1 MENQQVEIDNR
12 VFHIDDE
19 CYIVYVGTDRDDY
32 KPFLRIGNSSKLT
45 QKIIS
50 HVYNIVV
57 TDSYT
62 GNPALEAGNINKRRP
77 KANQYVG
84 DRQTVGKFLEFLKN
98 YIPET
103 DKISQYRDVS
113 IKEHGA
119 LASFYDDGNV
129 QLYFDKKL
137 IFGLKGREKKDL
149 HFVERTKLMADQLS
163 RDTLRYLNA
172 DFKDPG
178 FFVAGGAALLFNR
191 ERLIAV
197 GLPDD
202 YFAALVRCGI
212 DPDLISGIM
221 TEDVTEP
228 VIQLFKR
235 KKYRREQL
243 VVFTMNV
250 GLLQNAVDLFAS
262 FGREPLK
269 SRVVDLR
276 KGKKE
281 ELLEYSISSREA
293 RLLFAHKRLPFTIS
307 FSALSQEK
315 EENLLTIDPKRNTL
329 LLKGSV
335 SRLAEGIPYIFDT
348 EVLSGGRMVQT
359 YFSELLPFFSS
370 ILSPGELIVTKHLEK
385 FLGDVEADSRFT
397 TSFKS
402 AKNGLR
408 KAGKNPS
415 PCLFFLLSNA
425 KEICRLLGKEKAV
438 NPDASGALGT
448 VKGRILKAMRSFESV
463 AVPLPIVCRVH
474 VEDETVTPLYVLTKD
489 TVTHDEYTVSLDT
502 KNSIEEKRTEDALFY
517 QEEEKRLNALFEK
530 LNLPPP
536 PEEKKQVLEGEET
549 DKTAQKTGVP
559 SQKTA
564 EGKKKKNVRRIGIAL
579 GAVAVVAA
587 VLLLLFFFR
596 EKEGEKKAG
605 EIASDTASQG
615 EILPESTE
623 TPETAEGATAGT
635 AEPEPITPDTIRIT
649 LLDIYLLTN
658 RIARDNSF
666 RELDSPAQ
674 LGRDPNWIY
683 PGNVFTLP
691 DGAVYT
697 VIDGD
702 TIWYIA
708 TRFIRKTLHHDW
720 ILYSSILKEI
730 EKTGAAADD
739 REKQLEALIGLKNGS
754 YSENFRKEVDKTIS
768 GLRD

>member
-62 GNPALEAGNINKRRP
+62 GIPTLEAGNINKRRP

-98 YIPET
+98 YISET
-103 DKISQYRDVS
+103 DKISQYRDISV
-113 IKEHGA
+113 KERGA

-137 IFGLKGREKKDL
+137 IFDLKGKQKKDL
-149 HFVERTKLMADQLS
+149 HFVERTKLLADQLS
-163 RDTLRYLNA
+163 RDTLRYRNA
-172 DFKDPG
+172 DFKEPG

-191 ERLIAV
+191 EKLIAV

-221 TEDVTEP
+221 TEDVTQP

-250 GLLQNAVDLFAS
+250 GLLQGAVDLFAS
-262 FGREPLK
+262 FGRDPLK

-281 ELLEYSISSREA
+281 QLLEYSISSREA

-315 EENLLTIDPKRNTL
+315 EENLLTIDQKHNTL

-348 EVLSGGRMVQT
+348 EALSGGRIAQT
-359 YFSELLPFFSS
+359 YFSELLPFFST
-370 ILSPGELIVTKHLEK
+370 ILSPDELIVIKYLEK

-397 TSFKS
+397 TSFKN

-408 KAGKNPS
+408 KVGKNPS

-425 KEICRLLGKEKAV
+425 KQICRLLGKQKAA
-438 NPDASGALGT
+438 NPDASGALGSL
-448 VKGRILKAMRSFESV
+448 KGRILKAMGSFESV

-474 VEDETVTPLYVLTKD
+474 IEDETVTPLYVLTKD
-489 TVTHDEYTVSLDT
+489 TVTHDEYTISIDT
-502 KNSIEEKRTEDALFY
+502 KLSFEEKREENARFY
-517 QEEEKRLNALFEK
+517 QEEEKRLNVLFEK
-530 LNLPPP
+530 LSLPPPP

-549 DKTAQKTGVP
+549 VKTGVT

-564 EGKKKKNVRRIGIAL
+564 EGKKKKNVKRIGFAL
-579 GAVAVVAA
+579 GAVVVVAA
-587 VLLLLFFFR
+587 VLLLLFFIR
-596 EKEGEKKAG
+596 KTEGEKKAG
-605 EIASDTASQG
+605 EIVSDTASQE
-615 EILPESTE
+615 EILTESTE
-623 TPETAEGATAGT
+623 TTETVEGT

-658 RIARDNSF
+658 RIARDNNF

-691 DGAVYT
+691 DSVVYT

-708 TRFIRKTLHHDW
+708 TRFIRKTLHQDW

-739 REKQLEALIGLKNGS
+739 RERHMEALIGLKNGS

-768 GLRD
+768 GLHD

>member
-12 VFHIDDE
+12 VFHIDNE
-19 CYIVYVGTDRDDY
+19 CYIVYVGTDRNDY

-62 GNPALEAGNINKRRP
+62 GIPTLEAGNINKLRP

-113 IKEHGA
+113 VKERGA

-137 IFGLKGREKKDL
+137 IFDLKGREKKDL
-149 HFVERTKLMADQLS
+149 HFVERTKLIADQLS
-163 RDTLRYLNA
+163 RDTLRYRNA
-172 DFKDPG
+172 DFKEPG
-178 FFVAGGAALLFNR
+178 FFIAGGAALLFNR
-191 ERLIAV
+191 EKLIAV

-221 TEDVTEP
+221 TEDVTQP

-250 GLLQNAVDLFAS
+250 GLLQGAVDLFAS
-262 FGREPLK
+262 FGKDPLK

-281 ELLEYSISSREA
+281 QLLEYSISSREA
-293 RLLFAHKRLPFTIS
+293 RLLFSHKRLPFTIS
-307 FSALSQEK
+307 FSALSQK
-315 EENLLTIDPKRNTL
+315 TEENFLTIDPKHNTL

-348 EVLSGGRMVQT
+348 EALSGGRIAHT

-370 ILSPGELIVTKHLEK
+370 MLSPGELIVTKHLEK
-385 FLGDVEADSRFT
+385 FLVDIEADSRFT
-397 TSFKS
+397 SSFKN

-408 KAGKNPS
+408 KLGKNSS
-415 PCLFFLLSNA
+415 PCFFFLLSNA
-425 KEICRLLGKEKAV
+425 KEICRLLGKKKAA
-438 NPDASGALGT
+438 NPDASGALGSL
-448 VKGRILKAMRSFESV
+448 KGRILKAIGSFESV
-463 AVPLPIVCRVH
+463 AVPLPIVCKVH
-474 VEDETVTPLYVLTKD
+474 IEDETVTPLYVLTKD
-489 TVTHDEYTVSLDT
+489 TVTHDEYTISIDT
-502 KNSIEEKRTEDALFY
+502 KLSLEEKREENARFY
-517 QEEEKRLNALFEK
+517 QEEEARLNALFEK
-530 LNLPPP
+530 LSLPPPP

-549 DKTAQKTGVP
+549 AKTGVP
-559 SQKTA
+559 AQKTVEA
-564 EGKKKKNVRRIGIAL
+564 KKKKNVRRIGIAL
-579 GAVAVVAA
+579 GAVVVVAA
-587 VLLLLFFFR
+587 VLLLLFFLR
-596 EKEGEKKAG
+596 KTEGEKKAG
-605 EIASDTASQG
+605 EIVSDTTSQG
-615 EILPESTE
+615 EILTESTE
-623 TPETAEGATAGT
+623 TTETVEGATAGT
-635 AEPEPITPDTIRIT
+635 AEPEPVTPDTIRIT

-658 RIARDNSF
+658 RIARDNNF

-691 DGAVYT
+691 DGLVYT

-708 TRFIRKTLHHDW
+708 TRFIRKTLHQDW

-739 REKQLEALIGLKNGS
+739 RERHMEALIGLKTGS